1 VELERLQQIVK
12 LLKEQG
18 LSEITV
24 EEGDARVTVRQDLM
38 SPTAP
43 QISVMPVAPSME
55 QPVVDDGT
63 FALTAPLVGT
73 FYRRPSPEDDPFIR
87 AGDIVEAGTTV
98 CIIEAMKVMNEI
110 KAERSGRLVRA
121 LAEDGDPVEFSQEL
135 FVFEKA

>member
-18 LSEITV
+18 LSEITL

-38 SPTAP
+38 VPTAP
-43 QISVMPVAPSME
+43 QVSVTPVAPPTE
-55 QPVVDDGT
+55 QPAVDDGT
-63 FALTAPLVGT
+63 FKLTAPLVGT
-73 FYRRPSPEDDPFIR
+73 FYRRPSPEDEPFIR
-87 AGDIVEAGTTV
+87 PGDIVEAGTTV

-110 KAERSGRLVRA
+110 KAERTGRLVRA
-121 LAEDGDPVEFSQEL
+121 LADDGDPVEFSQEL